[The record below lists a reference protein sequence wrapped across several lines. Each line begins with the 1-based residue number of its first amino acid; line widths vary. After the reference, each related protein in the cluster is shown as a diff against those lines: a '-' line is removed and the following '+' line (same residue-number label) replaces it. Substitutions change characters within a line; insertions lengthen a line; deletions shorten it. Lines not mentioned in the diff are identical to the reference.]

1 MNYEAST
8 DLSDDKFKRL
18 IGIEREVFNNM
29 LACLEQAQAT
39 VHQRDGRKLKIGMPN
54 LLMATLQYFKEYR
67 TYEQIAADFGI
78 HESTLIRKSHWI
90 EDTLSKQ
97 GFAIAAQTPTK
108 DDIAIVDVSEVRVN
122 RPKKPSI
129 DVFWQE
135 KCHTAKVQCII
146 NHHKVILQVDTSI
159 I

>member
-8 DLSDDKFKRL
+8 HLSDEKFKRL
-18 IGIEREVFNNM
+18 VGVSKEQFHQM

-39 VHQRDGRKLKIGMPN
+39 VHQKGGRKLKIGMSN

-90 EDTLSKQ
+90 ENVLSKQ
-97 GFAIAAQTPTK
+97 GFAIATQTPTK
-108 DDIAIVDVSEVRVN
+108 DDIVIVDVSEVRVN
-122 RPKKPSI
+122 RPKKS
-129 DVFWQE
+129 
-135 KCHTAKVQCII
+135 K
-146 NHHKVILQVDTSI
+146 N
-159 I
+159 

>member
-8 DLSDDKFKRL
+8 HLSDEKFKRL
-18 IGIEREVFNNM
+18 IGVEREVFNNM

-39 VHQRDGRKLKIGMPN
+39 VHQRGGRKLKIGMPN

-90 EDTLSKQ
+90 ETVLSKQ
-97 GFAIAAQTPTK
+97 GFAITTQTPTK

-122 RPKKPSI
+122 RPKKT
-129 DVFWQE
+129 
-135 KCHTAKVQCII
+135 KH
-146 NHHKVILQVDTSI
+146 
-159 I
+159 

>member
-1 MNYEAST
+1 MNYEAFT
-8 DLSDDKFKRL
+8 HLSDEKFKRL
-18 IGIEREVFNNM
+18 IGVKREVFNNM
-29 LACLEQAQAT
+29 LACLEQAQASI
-39 VHQRDGRKLKIGMPN
+39 HQRGGRKLKIGMPN

-97 GFAIAAQTPTK
+97 GFAIVAQTPTK

-122 RPKKPSI
+122 RSKKT
-129 DVFWQE
+129 
-135 KCHTAKVQCII
+135 KH
-146 NHHKVILQVDTSI
+146 
-159 I
+159 

>member
-8 DLSDDKFKRL
+8 HLSDEKFKRL
-18 IGIEREVFNNM
+18 IGVKREVFNNI
-29 LACLEQAQAT
+29 LACLEQAQASI
-39 VHQRDGRKLKIGMPN
+39 HQRGGRKLKIGMPN

-97 GFAIAAQTPTK
+97 GFAIATQTPTK

-122 RPKKPSI
+122 RSKKT
-129 DVFWQE
+129 
-135 KCHTAKVQCII
+135 KH
-146 NHHKVILQVDTSI
+146 
-159 I
+159 